1 MDPSQ
6 DKPLQRLYEQ
16 KADLENARVTAPA
29 EEKARLRQRME
40 DLDREI
46 AERLQTLA
54 NMTNLPN
61 LTIGIAERQER
72 LGDRVRVLVVT
83 ANPLGS
89 SPLQLDREVKIID
102 EALRRSR
109 KRNNFEVEYRL
120 AATPSELRRALL
132 DVEPHVLHFSGHGA
146 GNQGLLF
153 VSDESA
159 GSLYRSPEGEVR
171 TQSDA
176 NEIRYVPADPL
187 ARLLGLCDEHLEC
200 VVLNACYSDIQGNAI
215 AAYIPI
221 TIGSR
226 DQIADRVAIKFAQ
239 GFYDAIGAGRSY
251 EKAFQWGQ
259 VAIEFDLANQE
270 AAKILV
276 LRKKGETTP
285 TPNPSQEGNG
295 ATRNRAGETRSLDLG
310 NGVSLTLVYIPGGT
324 FWMGS
329 KDDDPEA
336 YDDEKPRHQVTL
348 PAFWM
353 GETPVT
359 QGQYQAVMGSNPSH
373 FQGDLHR
380 PVELVS
386 WNDADRFCQELSRKL
401 SQEIISL
408 PSESQWEYAC
418 RGGTDTRYFFGDDA
432 AQLGNYAWYYGNSGN
447 ETHPVKQKKPNAW
460 GLYDMHG
467 NVWEW
472 CADQWHDNY
481 QGAPTDGS
489 AWLFSDESKDRLLRG
504 GSWDD
509 GAKYCR
515 SAYRYLN
522 TPAFRY
528 GYLGFR
534 VVCRASRTR

>member
-1 MDPSQ
+1 M
-6 DKPLQRLYEQ
+6 
-16 KADLENARVTAPA
+16 
-29 EEKARLRQRME
+29 
-40 DLDREI
+40 
-46 AERLQTLA
+46 
-54 NMTNLPN
+54 
-61 LTIGIAERQER
+61 
-72 LGDRVRVLVVT
+72 
-83 ANPLGS
+83 
-89 SPLQLDREVKIID
+89 
-102 EALRRSR
+102 
-109 KRNNFEVEYRL
+109 
-120 AATPSELRRALL
+120 
-132 DVEPHVLHFSGHGA
+132 
-146 GNQGLLF
+146 
-153 VSDESA
+153 
-159 GSLYRSPEGEVR
+159 
-171 TQSDA
+171 
-176 NEIRYVPADPL
+176 
-187 ARLLGLCDEHLEC
+187 
-200 VVLNACYSDIQGNAI
+200 
-215 AAYIPI
+215 
-221 TIGSR
+221 
-226 DQIADRVAIKFAQ
+226 
-239 GFYDAIGAGRSY
+239 
-251 EKAFQWGQ
+251 
-259 VAIEFDLANQE
+259 
-270 AAKILV
+270 
-276 LRKKGETTP
+276 
-285 TPNPSQEGNG
+285 
-295 ATRNRAGETRSLDLG
+295 
-310 NGVSLTLVYIPGGT
+310 
-324 FWMGS
+324 
-329 KDDDPEA
+329 
-336 YDDEKPRHQVTL
+336 
-348 PAFWM
+348 
-353 GETPVT
+353 T